1 MRNLKAQDQKRYN
14 AISKWYTTAGSGD
27 AERPNMSW
35 DSHQPIASDESTDR
49 SLFVVKSLSGL
60 SWEPLPEG

>member
-35 DSHQPIASDESTDR
+35 DSHQPIAFDENTDQAV
-49 SLFVVKSLSGL
+49 LA
-60 SWEPLPEG
+60 

>member
-49 SLFVVKSLSGL
+49 RLHAQGCN
-60 SWEPLPEG
+60 PLVDDAL